1 MASDAD
7 DRPVADAHPD
17 SDDRPFDQRRFA
29 QRPYEDVLARQI
41 EEGQKQLE
49 RTARG
54 LLASS
59 LSAGLDI
66 GFGPL
71 LMAAALTLTGGAYGA
86 LTTDLLLANLYT
98 VGFIFVVLSG
108 TDLYTELDTR
118 AVFPVLDGRSSVVS
132 LLRLWALVIAG
143 NLVGG
148 FAFAALAVH
157 VGGAYGIVATSA
169 FAELA
174 HVYTERTTWALFLG
188 AIVAGWLMGL
198 VAWLTASSRGT
209 LGCIFFVWLCT
220 FSIAL
225 LHLPHSIA
233 GNVEVA
239 MGLLTGPA
247 VTVLD
252 YGRFLLASLVGNAVG
267 GVVFVALLKFA
278 ARTHGADLR

>member
-1 MASDAD
+1 MPADAD
-7 DRPVADAHPD
+7 DRPY
-17 SDDRPFDQRRFA
+17 A
-29 QRPYEDVLARQI
+29 QRPYTDVLTRQI
-41 EEGQKQLE
+41 VEGRKQLE

-71 LMAAALTLTGGAYGA
+71 LMAAALTLAGGAGGAYNA
-86 LTTDLLLANLYT
+86 LTMDLLLANLYT

-108 TDLYTELDTR
+108 TDLYTELDAR
-118 AVFPVLDGRSSVVS
+118 AVFPVLDGRSSVRS

-148 FAFAALAVH
+148 FVFSALAVY
-157 VGGAYGIVATSA
+157 VGGAYGIVVASA

-174 HVYTERTTWALFLG
+174 RVYTERTTWELFLG
-188 AIVAGWLMGL
+188 AVVAGWLMGL
-198 VAWLTASSRGT
+198 VAWLTASARGT
-209 LGCIFFVWLCT
+209 LSCIFFVWLCT

-239 MGLLTGPA
+239 MGLLTDPA
-247 VTVLD
+247 VAWFD

-267 GVVFVALLKFA
+267 GVVFVAILKFA
-278 ARTHGADLR
+278 ARPQG